1 MVRIFRED
9 ESFFKERNNL
19 RIEESSFDESENTD
33 DLKKVNV
40 QLRYFIIIIIGK
52 FKTKNLLL
60 EGNKLV
66 YNFLIITVF

>member
-66 YNFLIITVF
+66 YNFLIITEF

>member
-33 DLKKVNV
+33 DLKKS
-40 QLRYFIIIIIGK
+40 
-52 FKTKNLLL
+52 
-60 EGNKLV
+60 
-66 YNFLIITVF
+66 